1 MELNIWD
8 TLTASLRTTRALHYV
23 VARNTDNMLDLL
35 RGQLQNASPDKL
47 KALKKELR
55 NFNSSTEKWNE

>member
-1 MELNIWD
+1 
-8 TLTASLRTTRALHYV
+8 
-23 VARNTDNMLDLL
+23 MLDLL